1 MLTKLLPNPSRRQIN
16 LLKVLEEHNGKKWM
30 TKYEIAEKLNCSY
43 KILETDVDHIEEK
56 ADYIKF
62 TWARDAMD
70 VSIDPNKG
78 VQAYYRREFKESKVI
93 RMLEVLFFYP
103 KIDIYELAKR
113 TDSSTST
120 MYRNIAA
127 ANKVLSEQYQ
137 ISISRQPF
145 EIIGD
150 EAEIRSFYHAFFME
164 KYTVQEWPFEDIDYH
179 TVFNLVD
186 TLLSKSAFELN
197 MFRTRNSTIQLAV
210 NLTRLKTNKY
220 YHSEDAKIKDKNR
233 KMFDLI
239 SGSLDPLLNKYN
251 IEINDRTLLDLLYP
265 YTNVNC
271 LLSERQMFD
280 LKSSEKYIYNS
291 YEFLKQFIRQT
302 TEKFSLEVVDENSLI
317 LELHNAAYLN
327 NINNTSQTFFTENT
341 NTLINYVKELNPEF
355 DQYLQEELSKYLE
368 LMTSETKD
376 SKVRVMKEA
385 VYVHWE
391 GLIEALLKRQ
401 GEVSILVV
409 SDNERYHGEAVKS
422 VLKSELPDRVSFEVY
437 KERELDLELIKKS
450 EHEIIVSTF
459 PLKKLEGKEVIFVE
473 GFPTFKEIQL
483 VYKAVHGRLD
493 SK

>member
-16 LLKVLEEHNGKKWM
+16 LLKVLEEHNDKKWM

-43 KILETDVDHIEEK
+43 KILEADVEHIEEK

-103 KIDIYELAKR
+103 KIDIYELAER

-127 ANKVLSEQYQ
+127 ANKVLSEKYQ
-137 ISISRQPF
+137 ISISKQPF
-145 EIIGD
+145 EILGD

-164 KYTVQEWPFEDIDYH
+164 KYTVQEWPFEDIDYE
-179 TVFNLVD
+179 TVYHLLE
-186 TLLSKSAFELN
+186 TLLSKTQFELN

-210 NLTRLKTNKY
+210 NLTRIKTNKY
-220 YHSEDAKIKDKNR
+220 YHSEDAKISDKNR

-239 SGSLDPLLNKYN
+239 SGSLEPLLSKYN
-251 IEINDRTLLDLLYP
+251 IEINDRTLLDVLYP

-280 LKSSEKYIYNS
+280 LMTTEKYIYNS
-291 YEFLKQFIRQT
+291 YEFLKHFIRQT
-302 TEKFSLEVVDENSLI
+302 TDKYSLEAVDENNLI

-341 NTLINYVKELNPEF
+341 NTLINYIKELSPEF

-368 LMTSETKD
+368 LMTSEVKD

-385 VYVHWE
+385 VYVHWK
-391 GLIEALLKRQ
+391 GLVEELLKRQ

-422 VLKSELPDRVSFEVY
+422 VLESELPGRVSFEVY
-437 KERELDLELIKKS
+437 KEPEFDLDLIKKS
-450 EHEIIVSTF
+450 EHKIIVSTF

-483 VYKAVHGRLD
+483 VYKAMHGRLD